1 MTPEVP
7 HSDNVFARQMGVDL
21 SFAGAHCGAPVLEY
35 LDRGAVGDALCDAPL
50 CVGGS
55 HDGQHGSGLP
65 VEHVT
70 PDIFDKLSHQF
81 PLCVY
86 GYCPNGTRACGILST
101 KIGAEIKQLA
111 CVSVGG
117 AELSDSPTVG
127 QCSYFVPA
135 AWSSP
140 IPFASDPLPQT
151 PDATPATSHVPNLG
165 VASNLSR
172 ESAVQ
177 FGIHLGVQ
185 PCEEAYPAA
194 RIRQCGRL
202 KQGTADGSRTP
213 LIAEATG
220 RRAAVNRPPVRS
232 AQVSK
237 IGASALKRQPW
248 SVPPTLNAAGALPS
262 RGRPAPSRDRAE
274 PPARQVPQ
282 PVAPGMGGQR

>member
-1 MTPEVP
+1 MT
-7 HSDNVFARQMGVDL
+7 
-21 SFAGAHCGAPVLEY
+21 
-35 LDRGAVGDALCDAPL
+35 
-50 CVGGS
+50 
-55 HDGQHGSGLP
+55 
-65 VEHVT
+65 
-70 PDIFDKLSHQF
+70 
-81 PLCVY
+81 
-86 GYCPNGTRACGILST
+86 
-101 KIGAEIKQLA
+101 LA
-111 CVSVGG
+111 
-117 AELSDSPTVG
+117 SP
-127 QCSYFVPA
+127 
-135 AWSSP
+135 SSP
-140 IPFASDPLPQT
+140 RQRQDQRLRASRQT
-151 PDATPATSHVPNLG
+151 PQFAFSPKTPQNAKLAAPISSASTG
-165 VASNLSR
+165 AASNLSR

-248 SVPPTLNAAGALPS
+248 SVPPTLNAAGALLS
-262 RGRPAPSRDRAE
+262 RGRLAQSRDRAE